1 VQAISGVGSVIGG
14 LVIASVGRPTLR
26 LLGFATIGF
35 GVLIAGSAV
44 MPELI
49 GYAIIWL
56 PLGAASSMFSA
67 VDQMVL
73 QHGTDPEYQ
82 GRVMSL
88 FAIAWWGTTPIGSIF
103 MGVVVQEVSPRAAL
117 AIGAAAALLAGSV
130 VLWLRRRVPAEA
142 APA

>member
-1 VQAISGVGSVIGG
+1 
-14 LVIASVGRPTLR
+14 
-26 LLGFATIGF
+26 
-35 GVLIAGSAV
+35 
-44 MPELI
+44 
-49 GYAIIWL
+49 
-56 PLGAASSMFSA
+56 MFSA

-117 AIGAAAALLAGSV
+117 VLGAAAALLAGTA
-130 VLWLRRRVPAEA
+130 VLWLQRRVPAEA
-142 APA
+142 APV